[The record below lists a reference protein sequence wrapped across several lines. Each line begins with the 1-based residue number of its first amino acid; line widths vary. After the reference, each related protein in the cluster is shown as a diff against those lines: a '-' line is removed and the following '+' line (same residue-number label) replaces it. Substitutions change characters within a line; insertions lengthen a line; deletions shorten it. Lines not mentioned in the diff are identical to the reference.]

1 MDVRDLEE
9 QQPEKTSK
17 EPVVTVEESQ
27 EPDLPYLSV
36 LRNSVEEKTREL
48 SEKILQRYRSM
59 AEREYLDNECS
70 SRNLSWSDWVS
81 CLHAKVGVPRWL
93 TAATISLGI
102 IFSIWL
108 CLVIPSTAPKRK
120 VKTLLIKTEKPSAAL
135 AKAKEA
141 EAASKACEAA
151 GVDPKTVVSVV
162 RVDLPPSY
170 GDVRP
175 ASPAPSY
182 KSDMGVPASPAP
194 SYRSVA
200 PATKEE
206 EAEEKVVLEPVHG
219 EEEKK
224 KESAA

>member
-1 MDVRDLEE
+1 MTPKAAVVESVEDFGV
-9 QQPEKTSK
+9 K
-17 EPVVTVEESQ
+17 EYPF
-27 EPDLPYLSV
+27 LSV
-36 LRNSVEEKTREL
+36 LRNTVEENERL
-48 SEKILQRYRSM
+48 SQQILSKYRAM
-59 AEREYLDNECS
+59 AEEEYGDDYTCNSDHLK
-70 SRNLSWSDWVS
+70 WSDWVA
-81 CLHAKVGVPRWL
+81 CLHARVGVPRWL

-102 IFSIWL
+102 VFSVWL
-108 CLVIPSTAPKRK
+108 CLVIPSAAPKQRIRAL
-120 VKTLLIKTEKPSAAL
+120 VIKTEKPSAAL

-170 GDVRP
+170 GEVRP

-206 EAEEKVVLEPVHG
+206 DAEEKVVLEPVHG

-224 KESAA
+224 KDSVA

>member
-1 MDVRDLEE
+1 MGEE
-9 QQPEKTSK
+9 NE
-17 EPVVTVEESQ
+17 
-27 EPDLPYLSV
+27 
-36 LRNSVEEKTREL
+36 RM
-48 SEKILQRYRSM
+48 SEQLLQRYRTL
-59 AEREYLDNECS
+59 AEQEYRDDYTCNSDHLK
-70 SRNLSWSDWVS
+70 WSDWVA
-81 CLHAKVGVPRWL
+81 CLHARVGVPRWL

-102 IFSIWL
+102 VFSVWL
-108 CLVIPSTAPKRK
+108 CLVIPSAAPKQRIRAL
-120 VKTLLIKTEKPSAAL
+120 VIKTEKPSAAL
-135 AKAKEA
+135 AKAK
-141 EAASKACEAA
+141 ASEAA

-175 ASPAPSY
+175 ASPSPSY

-206 EAEEKVVLEPVHG
+206 DAEEKVVLEPVHG

-224 KESAA
+224 KDSVA

>member
-1 MDVRDLEE
+1 MGNEVSNEPELKAGESVE
-9 QQPEKTSK
+9 FQPKNL
-17 EPVVTVEESQ
+17 PFLAVLRNTVEENERMSEQ
-27 EPDLPYLSV
+27 LLS
-36 LRNSVEEKTREL
+36 K
-48 SEKILQRYRSM
+48 YRAM
-59 AEREYLDNECS
+59 AEEEYLDDNSCS
-70 SRNLSWSDWVS
+70 SHHLKWSDWVA
-81 CLHAKVGVPRWL
+81 CLHARVGVPRWL

-102 IFSIWL
+102 VFSVWL
-108 CLVIPSTAPKRK
+108 CLVIPSAAPKQRIRAL
-120 VKTLLIKTEKPSAAL
+120 VIKTEKPSAAL

-206 EAEEKVVLEPVHG
+206 DAEEKVVLEPVHG

-224 KESAA
+224 KDSVA

>member
-1 MDVRDLEE
+1 
-9 QQPEKTSK
+9 
-17 EPVVTVEESQ
+17 
-27 EPDLPYLSV
+27 
-36 LRNSVEEKTREL
+36 
-48 SEKILQRYRSM
+48 M
-59 AEREYLDNECS
+59 A
-70 SRNLSWSDWVS
+70 
-81 CLHAKVGVPRWL
+81 CLHARVGVPRWL

-102 IFSIWL
+102 VFSVWL
-108 CLVIPSTAPKRK
+108 CLVIPSAAPKQRIRAL
-120 VKTLLIKTEKPSAAL
+120 VIKTEKPSAAL

-206 EAEEKVVLEPVHG
+206 DAGKTYKKVHQN
-219 EEEKK
+219 
-224 KESAA
+224 

>member
-1 MDVRDLEE
+1 MG
-9 QQPEKTSK
+9 
-17 EPVVTVEESQ
+17 
-27 EPDLPYLSV
+27 
-36 LRNSVEEKTREL
+36 
-48 SEKILQRYRSM
+48 
-59 AEREYLDNECS
+59 A
-70 SRNLSWSDWVS
+70 
-81 CLHAKVGVPRWL
+81 CLHARVGVPRWL

-102 IFSIWL
+102 VFSVWL
-108 CLVIPSTAPKRK
+108 CLVIPSAAPKQRIRAL
-120 VKTLLIKTEKPSAAL
+120 VIKTEKPSAAL

-182 KSDMGVPASPAP
+182 KS
-194 SYRSVA
+194 VA

-206 EAEEKVVLEPVHG
+206 DAEEKVVLEPVHG

-224 KESAA
+224 KD

>member
-1 MDVRDLEE
+1 MTLHICREQDL
-9 QQPEKTSK
+9 QQTLPFPCLAELESK
-17 EPVVTVEESQ
+17 SAFQ
-27 EPDLPYLSV
+27 V
-36 LRNSVEEKTREL
+36 LFSPRK
-48 SEKILQRYRSM
+48 
-59 AEREYLDNECS
+59 
-70 SRNLSWSDWVS
+70 WSDWVA
-81 CLHAKVGVPRWL
+81 CLHARVGVPRWL

-102 IFSIWL
+102 VFSVWL
-108 CLVIPSTAPKRK
+108 CLVIPSAAPKQRIRAL
-120 VKTLLIKTEKPSAAL
+120 VIKTEKPSAAL

-206 EAEEKVVLEPVHG
+206 DAGKT
-219 EEEKK
+219 
-224 KESAA
+224 

>member
-1 MDVRDLEE
+1 MG
-9 QQPEKTSK
+9 TC
-17 EPVVTVEESQ
+17 
-27 EPDLPYLSV
+27 
-36 LRNSVEEKTREL
+36 NSDHLK
-48 SEKILQRYRSM
+48 
-59 AEREYLDNECS
+59 
-70 SRNLSWSDWVS
+70 WSDWVA
-81 CLHAKVGVPRWL
+81 CLHARVGVPRWL

-102 IFSIWL
+102 VFSVWL
-108 CLVIPSTAPKRK
+108 CLVIPSAAP
-120 VKTLLIKTEKPSAAL
+120 

-175 ASPAPSY
+175 VSPAPSY

-206 EAEEKVVLEPVHG
+206 DAEEKVVLEPVHG

-224 KESAA
+224 KDSVA

>member
-1 MDVRDLEE
+1 
-9 QQPEKTSK
+9 
-17 EPVVTVEESQ
+17 
-27 EPDLPYLSV
+27 
-36 LRNSVEEKTREL
+36 
-48 SEKILQRYRSM
+48 M
-59 AEREYLDNECS
+59 A
-70 SRNLSWSDWVS
+70 
-81 CLHAKVGVPRWL
+81 CLHARVGVPRWL

-102 IFSIWL
+102 VFSVWL
-108 CLVIPSTAPKRK
+108 CLVIPSAAPKQRIRAL
-120 VKTLLIKTEKPSAAL
+120 VIKTEKPSAAL

-206 EAEEKVVLEPVHG
+206 DAGKAYKKVHQN
-219 EEEKK
+219 
-224 KESAA
+224 

>member
-1 MDVRDLEE
+1 M
-9 QQPEKTSK
+9 
-17 EPVVTVEESQ
+17 
-27 EPDLPYLSV
+27 
-36 LRNSVEEKTREL
+36 
-48 SEKILQRYRSM
+48 I
-59 AEREYLDNECS
+59 
-70 SRNLSWSDWVS
+70 
-81 CLHAKVGVPRWL
+81 
-93 TAATISLGI
+93 ISLGI
-102 IFSIWL
+102 VFSVWL
-108 CLVIPSTAPKRK
+108 CLVIPSAAPKQRIRAL
-120 VKTLLIKTEKPSAAL
+120 VIKTEKPSAAL

-206 EAEEKVVLEPVHG
+206 DAGKT
-219 EEEKK
+219 
-224 KESAA
+224 

>member
-1 MDVRDLEE
+1 M
-9 QQPEKTSK
+9 
-17 EPVVTVEESQ
+17 
-27 EPDLPYLSV
+27 
-36 LRNSVEEKTREL
+36 
-48 SEKILQRYRSM
+48 
-59 AEREYLDNECS
+59 
-70 SRNLSWSDWVS
+70 
-81 CLHAKVGVPRWL
+81 G
-93 TAATISLGI
+93 
-102 IFSIWL
+102 
-108 CLVIPSTAPKRK
+108 
-120 VKTLLIKTEKPSAAL
+120 KTEKPSAAL

-206 EAEEKVVLEPVHG
+206 DGHRAGARRRG
-219 EEEKK
+219 EEER
-224 KESAA
+224 ERRLSWRAGPQNNYSS